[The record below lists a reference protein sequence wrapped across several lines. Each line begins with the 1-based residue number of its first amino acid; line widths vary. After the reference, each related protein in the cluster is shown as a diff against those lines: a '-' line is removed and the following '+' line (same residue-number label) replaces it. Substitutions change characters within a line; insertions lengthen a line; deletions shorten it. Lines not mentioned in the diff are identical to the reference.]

1 MKCAGRDG
9 LYRHNRPLCPLV
21 FWTGIM
27 GQFMG
32 YMPKTI
38 IIVLIASLVV
48 AIGALPVLTSKL
60 MKIGGKFSLKTM
72 T

>member
-1 MKCAGRDG
+1 
-9 LYRHNRPLCPLV
+9 
-21 FWTGIM
+21 M

-60 MKIGGKFSLKTM
+60 MKNGKSQLMTTM